1 VLDNGKTLTLAKG
14 IQGARLK
21 RWKVGCTNKEVAKK
35 LEAKIRTDLTL
46 GLMKSEQQKPVLFCE
61 WAKTY
66 LNLEEVKALR
76 SYQDRLEIMQRQL
89 VPFFGS
95 RLIGEIQP
103 TDVEDFRAQ
112 RKLRTGKPASLQT
125 INNDHI
131 VLKHCLNVAL
141 RRSLLVRNVAAL
153 VPMPD
158 PQNGRDR
165 VLSEEEWEKL
175 YTSAKPHLKPILL
188 VAYQLGQR
196 FGEIVNLT
204 WDRVDLKRGFI
215 TLRGTDT
222 KTKKPRQIPI
232 TPDVRATLNSLAKVR
247 SLSTRHVFLYKG
259 IATEANQ

>member
-1 VLDNGKTLTLAKG
+1 M
-14 IQGARLK
+14 
-21 RWKVGCTNKEVAKK
+21 AKK

-46 GLMKSEQQKPVLFCE
+46 GLMKSEQEKPVLFSE
-61 WAKTY
+61 WAKVY
-66 LNLEEVKALR
+66 LNLEEVKALK
-76 SYQDRLEIMQRQL
+76 SYQDRVEIMERQL
-89 VPFFGS
+89 IPFFGN

-103 TDVEDFRAQ
+103 ADVEDFRAQ
-112 RKLRTGKPASLQT
+112 RTLRTGKPASLRT

-153 VPMPD
+153 VLMPD

-165 VLSEEEWEKL
+165 VLSEEEWQKL

-215 TLRGTDT
+215 FLRGME
-222 KTKKPRQIPI
+222 PRQRSR
-232 TPDVRATLNSLAKVR
+232 VRYR
-247 SLSTRHVFLYKG
+247 SRQMY
-259 IATEANQ
+259 EPR